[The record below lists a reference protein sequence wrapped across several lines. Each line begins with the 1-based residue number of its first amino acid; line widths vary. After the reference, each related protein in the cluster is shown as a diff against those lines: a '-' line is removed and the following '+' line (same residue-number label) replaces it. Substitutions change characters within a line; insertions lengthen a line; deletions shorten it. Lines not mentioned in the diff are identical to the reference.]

1 MLLGIA
7 GCFPDVPKLFPSCPP
22 AAPRL
27 LPGIAASSKDACP
40 PELAE
45 PAELADMFDEID
57 IEKNI
62 LEL

>member
-1 MLLGIA
+1 MLPGY
-7 GCFPDVPKLFPSCPP
+7 CWVVPKLFPSCSQ

-40 PELAE
+40 PELA
-45 PAELADMFDEID
+45 DMFDEFDEID

-62 LEL
+62 LEFLAG